1 MRYLAIRVVA
11 SQIAIL
17 GGIDFGSY
25 RDNKHPSIYG
35 KYLIKVDLKKGQF
48 SCFPG
53 DVLMYAFFFFFLN
66 MCFLNSL
73 QASTQLWPL
82 HHTLDIIRKTLLS

>member
-35 KYLIKVDLKKGQF
+35 KYDLIKVDLKKGQF

-53 DVLMYAFFFFFLN
+53 DVLMYAFFFFFFLICAFKIHCRHQLN
-66 MCFLNSL
+66 CG
-73 QASTQLWPL
+73 
-82 HHTLDIIRKTLLS
+82 HCIIHWI